1 MSAARARGL
10 CLMISL
16 CACTGQRQ
24 AAEGYLLELL
34 AWLADRVVVAS

>member
-1 MSAARARGL
+1 MTPERARGL
-10 CLMISL
+10 CFMISL

-34 AWLADRVVVAS
+34 SWLIERVPSS